1 MARQVISLD
10 TNYLILALVPGSREG
25 QEVIAWAQTGE
36 PLVTSAVSWYE
47 FLCGPVSPAQVR
59 AMRSLLRQI
68 LPFDEPQ
75 AAIAA
80 QLFAATG
87 RRRSLRV
94 DGMIAATAIAA
105 AAALATNNRSDFAA
119 FTAHGLKLA

>member
-10 TNYLILALVPGSREG
+10 TNYLILALVPGSREA
-25 QEVIAWAQTGE
+25 QEVIAWSQAGE

-59 AMRSLLRQI
+59 AIQSILQQI
-68 LPFDEPQ
+68 LPFDQPQ
-75 AAIAA
+75 AALAA
-80 QLFAATG
+80 QLFEAAG

-94 DGMIAATAIAA
+94 DSMIAGSAMAA
-105 AAALATNNRSDFAA
+105 GAALATDNRSDFAA

>member
-1 MARQVISLD
+1 MISLD

-25 QEVIAWAQTGE
+25 QEVIAWAQAGE
-36 PLVTSAVSWYE
+36 PLVTSTVSWYE
-47 FLCGPVSPAQVR
+47 FLCGPVSPAQIH

-80 QLFAATG
+80 QLFAVTG

-94 DGMIAATAIAA
+94 DGMIAGTAMAA

-119 FTAHGLKLA
+119 FTAHGLILA